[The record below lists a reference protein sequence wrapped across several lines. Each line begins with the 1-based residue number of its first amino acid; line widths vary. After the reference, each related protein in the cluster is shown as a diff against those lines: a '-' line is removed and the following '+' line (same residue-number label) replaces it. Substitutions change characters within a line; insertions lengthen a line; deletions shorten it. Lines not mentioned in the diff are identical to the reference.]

1 MPSQN
6 KKARRLAF
14 CAVFTALSMI
24 LSYVDSLIPLVPQIP
39 GIKLGLAN
47 LVIVFALF
55 TFGIPEAVV
64 INLARVLLTG
74 FTFTGM
80 TGLLYSLSGAFLS
93 LALMCILKKTGR
105 FSVIGISMAGGV
117 FHNLGQLLC
126 ACLMVSDM
134 RLLAYYPVLALSGTI
149 TGILMGA
156 LAYRVIG
163 RMKDLRSL
171 GFARDDK
178 KM

>member
-1 MPSQN
+1 MASQN
-6 KKARRLAF
+6 KKARRVAF

-24 LSYVDSLIPLVPQIP
+24 LSYVDSLIPLIPRVP

-55 TFGIPEAVV
+55 TFGIPEAFI

-80 TGLLYSLSGAFLS
+80 TGLFYSMSGAVLS
-93 LALMCILKKTGR
+93 LAVMCILKKTGR
-105 FSVIGISMAGGV
+105 FSVIGVSMAGGV

-126 ACLMVSDM
+126 ACLLVSDM
-134 RLLAYYPVLALSGTI
+134 KLFVYYPVLAVSGMI
-149 TGILMGA
+149 TGILMGV
-156 LAYRVIG
+156 LACRVIG
-163 RMKDLRSL
+163 RMKDLKIPRLRS
-171 GFARDDK
+171 G
-178 KM
+178 